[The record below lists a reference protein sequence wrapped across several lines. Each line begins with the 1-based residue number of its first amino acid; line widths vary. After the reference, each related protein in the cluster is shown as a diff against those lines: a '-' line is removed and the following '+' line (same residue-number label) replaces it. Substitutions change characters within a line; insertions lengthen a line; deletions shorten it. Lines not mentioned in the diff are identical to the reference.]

1 MRKKSLECV
10 YELAKTHTLGN
21 KVVFIGS
28 DLGPGVMQNF
38 KKDFPKRFFME
49 GISEQH
55 VIGMAAGMAMDGF
68 VPYVNTISTFLTRRC
83 YEQICIDV
91 CLHNLPVRLIGNGGG
106 LVYAPLGPT
115 HQATDDIALM
125 RNLPN
130 MTIIAPC
137 DAYEME
143 KLMMQTLNW
152 KHPTYIRLA
161 KGGDEIIGNA
171 NQNYQI
177 GKGVVYKEAKDGLF
191 ITTGIMAQKALKAAF
206 DLDSEYMKVGLLHLP
221 TIKPLDEDLIIQ
233 LLDKTKNII
242 VVEEHSVIGGLGS
255 SILELISKKN
265 IKDKNI
271 ITIGLPDVFND
282 KYGNQEEL
290 LNYYDLNSK
299 SLTEKMKA
307 LISDD

>member
-10 YELAKTHTLGN
+10 YKLAKYNNHGK

-28 DLGPGVMQNF
+28 DLGPGIMDDF
-38 KKDFPKRFFME
+38 KKDFPERFFME

-55 VIGMAAGMAMDGF
+55 VIGMAAGMAIDGF
-68 VPYVNTISTFLTRRC
+68 IPYVNTISTFLTRRC

-137 DAYEME
+137 DSYEME
-143 KLMMQTLNW
+143 MLMLQSLELKNPM
-152 KHPTYIRLA
+152 YVRLA
-161 KGGDEIIGNA
+161 KGGDEIIGNS
-171 NQNYQI
+171 NYEYKI
-177 GKGVVYKEAKDGLF
+177 GKGVVYKEPIDGLF
-191 ITTGIMAQKALKAAF
+191 ITTGIMAQKALKAI
-206 DLDSEYMKVGLLHLP
+206 SELNSQSIKVGLLHLH
-221 TIKPLDEDLIIQ
+221 TVKPLDKEIIV
-233 LLDKTKNII
+233 KYFKKIKNII
-242 VVEEHSVIGGLGS
+242 IAEEHSEIGGLGS
-255 SILELISKKN
+255 AIIEMAVKNKLNNN
-265 IKDKNI
+265 IK
-271 ITIGLPDVFND
+271 TLGLPDTFND

-290 LNYYDLNSK
+290 LNHYGLNK
-299 SLTEKMKA
+299 NRLINEMKT
-307 LISDD
+307 LIFNA